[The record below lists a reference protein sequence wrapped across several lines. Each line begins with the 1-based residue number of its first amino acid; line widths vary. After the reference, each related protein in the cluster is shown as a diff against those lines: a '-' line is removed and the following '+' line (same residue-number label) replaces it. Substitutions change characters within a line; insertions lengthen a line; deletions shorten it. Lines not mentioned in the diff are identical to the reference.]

1 MKRIISIVLIF
12 IMILAIPF
20 SIKVN
25 AVITDSNSNISE
37 IIDSDISNIK
47 QGLINDNDEVSEN
60 SYKNNPDDNDA
71 EINSDEFNGNSDF
84 TEPETE
90 NIPVEDIELSEFN
103 EEMYVK
109 DTQNLTATIIPSDAT
124 EQTVKYT
131 SSDTSVATVSSTGK
145 LTAVGKGTCRIYV
158 TCENVT
164 VNYDLKVKVKTESI
178 KVKSKYIILKPNEQ
192 FNLEANVQ
200 PSDASQ
206 ELKFKSKNESVAVVN
221 SDSIITAKS
230 IGSTSIII
238 SNEDTTILVNVIVST
253 DSDNL
258 TEELTTDKEKTQIE
272 DIDTLTKMIKESED
286 KDIVV
291 KGLKIIPSSS
301 LKELYGTDKTLTVEL
316 DDYDVSIKGE
326 NIFNPSIELNTTLD
340 FSETENGVYV
350 TFSDNEKLPG
360 TITVYLKNTSEKYS
374 YFYLVDEENNNF
386 QRINAISNN
395 TFIINSVAKYLLSTK
410 DKNGFKFN
418 FLWILSGICVILI
431 LSVIYIFT
439 KKKYWFW

>member
-131 SSDTSVATVSSTGK
+131 SSDSSVATVSSTGK
-145 LTAVGKGTCRIYV
+145 LTAVV
-158 TCENVT
+158 
-164 VNYDLKVKVKTESI
+164 
-178 KVKSKYIILKPNEQ
+178 
-192 FNLEANVQ
+192 
-200 PSDASQ
+200 
-206 ELKFKSKNESVAVVN
+206 
-221 SDSIITAKS
+221 
-230 IGSTSIII
+230 
-238 SNEDTTILVNVIVST
+238 
-253 DSDNL
+253 
-258 TEELTTDKEKTQIE
+258 
-272 DIDTLTKMIKESED
+272 M
-286 KDIVV
+286 
-291 KGLKIIPSSS
+291 
-301 LKELYGTDKTLTVEL
+301 
-316 DDYDVSIKGE
+316 
-326 NIFNPSIELNTTLD
+326 
-340 FSETENGVYV
+340 
-350 TFSDNEKLPG
+350 
-360 TITVYLKNTSEKYS
+360 
-374 YFYLVDEENNNF
+374 
-386 QRINAISNN
+386 
-395 TFIINSVAKYLLSTK
+395 
-410 DKNGFKFN
+410 
-418 FLWILSGICVILI
+418 
-431 LSVIYIFT
+431 
-439 KKKYWFW
+439 